1 MVAYYFPF
9 ANEISIKES
18 VHYTVPFSQTDANMD
33 LVRKT
38 LYRVLPAAV
47 DFGIFYSN
55 QTGFSISESW
65 DENNGPK
72 VGSLVK
78 HVAKQD

>member
-1 MVAYYFPF
+1 MVAYYIPF

-18 VHYTVPFSQTDANMD
+18 VHYTVTFSQTEANMD

-47 DFGIFYSN
+47 DFGIFLQQPNRVFN
-55 QTGFSISESW
+55 QCELG
-65 DENNGPK
+65 
-72 VGSLVK
+72 
-78 HVAKQD
+78 

>member
-1 MVAYYFPF
+1 MVAYYIPF

-38 LYRVLPAAV
+38 LYRVLPLLWILA
-47 DFGIFYSN
+47 FFYSN

-72 VGSLVK
+72 IGSLVK
-78 HVAKQD
+78 HVVKQD